1 MSQSSETAK
10 PEALLELGY
19 ELGAYTT
26 YYAAKLSTH
35 VGVVC
40 YSLSGG
46 TSICV
51 DFFQWGYCGK
61 NLAHAQYAEY
71 IVHSVRRMSNEETET
86 SKIIREHNAILP
98 GHADILTIKCV
109 IEDAHSKIL
118 EKLNGHHHTV

>member
-1 MSQSSETAK
+1 MSQSSETTK
-10 PEALLELGY
+10 PEAFLELGY

-35 VGVVC
+35 IGVIC
-40 YSLSGG
+40 FDSSHNGG
-46 TSICV
+46 ITCV
-51 DFFQWGYCGK
+51 QFFQWGYCEK
-61 NLAHAQYAEY
+61 NIAHAQYADY
-71 IVHSVRRMSNEETET
+71 VMHRMRGGETKT
-86 SKIIREHNAILP
+86 SKIIHEHNAILP

>member
-1 MSQSSETAK
+1 MSQSSETTI
-10 PEALLELGY
+10 PEAFLELGY

-26 YYAAKLSTH
+26 YYAAKLSAN
-35 VGVVC
+35 VGVIC
-40 YSLSGG
+40 FSLSGG

-51 DFFQWGYCGK
+51 DFFQWGYCEK

-71 IVHSVRRMSNEETET
+71 ILRRTINGETET
-86 SKIIREHNAILP
+86 SKIIHEYRAILP

-118 EKLNGHHHTV
+118 EKLDGYHHTV